1 MKTVE
6 KIKKNSQFRFIYNR
20 GKSVSDSN
28 LVLYIV
34 KNNKSN
40 TLRLG
45 ITVSKKIGKA
55 IVRNRVKRLIRESY
69 RLNKH
74 KFRYGY
80 DIIFVARGLSR
91 ERNYWEIEKSVV
103 NLMKKGGLLKEGD

>member
-6 KIKKNSQFRFIYNR
+6 TIKKNSQFKYIYSR
-20 GKSVSDSN
+20 GKSFTDPN

-34 KNNKSN
+34 RNNKN

-45 ITVSKKIGKA
+45 ITVSKKIGNA
-55 IVRNRVKRLIRESY
+55 VVRNRVKRLIREGF
-69 RLNKH
+69 RLNRH
-74 KFRYGY
+74 KFKYGY

-91 ERNYWEIEKSVV
+91 KGAFKDIERSIV
-103 NLMKKGGLLKEGD
+103 NLMKKGGLLKEGE